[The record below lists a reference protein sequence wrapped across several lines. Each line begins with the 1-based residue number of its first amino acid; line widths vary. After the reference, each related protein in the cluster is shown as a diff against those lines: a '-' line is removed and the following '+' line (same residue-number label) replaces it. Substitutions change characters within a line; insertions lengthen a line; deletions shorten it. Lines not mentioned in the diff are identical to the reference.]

1 MLTKEEFLSKL
12 QEARELTVIRQGLID
27 DIFGD
32 YDFEDVTFKALDAS
46 NLDEAIQCYV
56 NYGELPVS
64 GNLEDFW
71 EAYNKAVSSLE
82 EG

>member
-12 QEARELTVIRQGLID
+12 KEARELTVIRQGLIE

-32 YDFEDVTFKALDAS
+32 YSFEDVTFKALDAS

-64 GNLEDFW
+64 GNFEDFW
-71 EAYNKAVSSLE
+71 EAYSEAVSSLE

>member
-12 QEARELTVIRQGLID
+12 QEVRELAIIQRGLLE

-32 YDFEDVTFKALDAS
+32 YTFEHIPFEAQNS
-46 NLDEAIQCYV
+46 GNLGEAIQCYV
-56 NYGELPVS
+56 KYGEEPMS
-64 GNLEDFW
+64 GNIEEFW
-71 EAYNKAVSSLE
+71 EVYSKAVSSLE

>member
-12 QEARELTVIRQGLID
+12 QESREHTVIRQGLID

-32 YDFEDVTFKALDAS
+32 YDFENVTFKALDAS

-64 GNLEDFW
+64 GDIEEFW
-71 EAYNKAVSSLE
+71 EAYSKEVSSLE

>member
-32 YDFEDVTFKALDAS
+32 YNFENVTFKALDAS
-46 NLDEAIQCYV
+46 NLDESIQCYV

-64 GNLEDFW
+64 GNIEEFW
-71 EAYNKAVSSLE
+71 EAYSKAVSSLE

>member
-12 QEARELTVIRQGLID
+12 QEARELVIIQRGLLE

-32 YDFEDVTFKALDAS
+32 YTFEHIPFEAQNS
-46 NLDEAIQCYV
+46 GNLGEAIQCYV
-56 NYGELPVS
+56 KYGEEPMS
-64 GNLEDFW
+64 GNIEEFW
-71 EAYNKAVSSLE
+71 EVYSKAVSSLE

>member
-32 YDFEDVTFKALDAS
+32 YNFENVTFKALDAS

-56 NYGELPVS
+56 NYGELSVS
-64 GNLEDFW
+64 GDIEEFW
-71 EAYNKAVSSLE
+71 EAYSKAVSSSE

>member
-12 QEARELTVIRQGLID
+12 QEARELTIIRQGLIN

-32 YDFEDVTFKALDAS
+32 YDFETVTFKALDAS
-46 NLDEAIQCYV
+46 NLNEAIQCYV

-64 GNLEDFW
+64 DNVEEFW